1 MDLNAPIDPTDPT
14 GLDPLLRNAAGPD
27 GDADGANPAI
37 GQDPERFSVRSEWSM
52 VRVSK
57 KRWFR

>member
-1 MDLNAPIDPTDPT
+1 MDPNAPADPTD
-14 GLDPLLRNAAGPD
+14 LDPLLRNASGPD
-27 GDADGANPAI
+27 EDADAASAAT

-57 KRWFR
+57 KRWFGR